1 MPGTRQFDESQVL
14 DAMMRVFWEKGFE
27 ATSIDDLVHATGLQR
42 GSLYN
47 AFGDKAAMFCRSLRL
62 YQDEVHAAN
71 LHALR
76 GDDPRA
82 ALTRLF
88 QLELKSARNA
98 GQPKGCMLA
107 EARRVCHRLPAAVA
121 TETRAA
127 AGELEEAL
135 FAMFERARA
144 AGRLAPT
151 ADCRAL
157 ARFYAAVARGVSG
170 TEAEPLEDIARIGV
184 ALLEAA

>member
-1 MPGTRQFDESQVL
+1 MAGTRQFDESQVL

-27 ATSIDDLVHATGLQR
+27 GTSIDDLVRATGLQR

-47 AFGDKAAMFCRSLRL
+47 AFGDKAAMFCRALRL
-62 YQDEVHAAN
+62 YQDEVHASH

-76 GDDPRA
+76 GDDPRE

-88 QLELKSARNA
+88 QLKLKSARDG
-98 GQPKGCMLA
+98 GQPQGCMLSD
-107 EARRVCHRLPAAVA
+107 ARRICHRLPTNAA
-121 TETRAA
+121 TETKAA

-144 AGRLAPT
+144 AGRLAAT

-157 ARFYAAVARGVSG
+157 ARFYAAVARGVTG
-170 TEAEPLEDIARIGV
+170 TDPEPLEDIARIGV